1 MPRGAGIATE
11 LRQLADKVVVL
22 SHEDV
27 RDQRAAEEDHE
38 EIDPRAFSNQPS
50 NGTANS
56 TPPDSAARLRLTDG
70 TVTTRAGLDRHFR
83 VVCASAATLKRRVT
97 LPRRLL

>member
-22 SHEDV
+22 SHEDLRAMLNV

-38 EIDPRAFSNQPS
+38 EIEPEGVLEPAVERDGEQH
-50 NGTANS
+50 
-56 TPPDSAARLRLTDG
+56 AAG
-70 TVTTRAGLDRHFR
+70 
-83 VVCASAATLKRRVT
+83 
-97 LPRRLL
+97 